1 MASYALVNVENKVLE
16 VIVLSNEEIENPE
29 TGEDDPVK
37 VEEKRKEIYGSFNA
51 RLIKTSYNNK
61 LNGRFA
67 QIGWTY
73 DDDMNIFIPP
83 KPEGCDE
90 FIFNTITGN
99 WEPPTQPPD
108 LTQEEI
114 DLGLIYIWNSGGY
127 SDEPNGW
134 VLDLEPDYKFPEL
147 TEEQILNGCQYIG
160 WDRKKYFDEG
170 IFELT
175 LWCPIVPPQI
185 EVIDLSTVETD
196 QGTV

>member
-1 MASYALVNVENKVLE
+1 MASYALVNIENKVLE
-16 VIVLSNEEIENPE
+16 VIVLSNEEIINPE

-37 VEEKRKEIYGSFNA
+37 VEAKKREIYGSFNA
-51 RLIKTSYNNK
+51 KLVKTSYNNN

-90 FIFNTITGN
+90 FIFDQNTGI

-108 LTQEEI
+108 LTEEEI
-114 DLGLIYIWNSGGY
+114 DLGLFYIWNSGSY
-127 SDEPNGW
+127 SDEPHDW
-134 VLDLEPDYKFPEL
+134 VLDLKPDYQFPEL
-147 TEEQILNGCQYIG
+147 TEEQIENRCQYTSF
-160 WDRKKYFDEG
+160 DRKKYFDEG

-175 LWCPIVPPQI
+175 LDCLGPPPP
-185 EVIDLSTVETD
+185 EVLPDEEIN
-196 QGTV
+196 